1 MATLNTLG
9 HDNGFPRNPKRPKV
23 YDEFPSF
30 PKGSADSEVLDSRF
44 GDSGVLDSR
53 LNTPRTYPPRR
64 ILKGFPVNR
73 DFPTGCGGNQTI
85 LKGFPMKRDFPVGC
99 GGNHKGFPRK
109 GDFAVRCKNQSLD
122 YSFHFNDQNKSIIEI
137 VKPLEVYNG
146 LSNSD
151 CDKVKKT
158 LNLFRE
164 VVSVL
169 MQEQEHEHAA
179 KSGTHRTLFKS
190 AKLLKDEKRWINT
203 RKRLGSIPGVE
214 VGDKF
219 QWRSELTI
227 IGLHQQFNNGID
239 YMEEGGKLLATSIVE
254 SGRYAND
261 GESCDHVLIY
271 SGHGGNP
278 NVSKDAVPEDQ
289 KLVQG
294 NLALKN
300 SMEAMTPVR
309 VIRGIK
315 NLVSYNSST
324 TASVMKKNN
333 VVYVYD
339 GLYFVERYWQVRGPF
354 GNLVFNFLLRSLGQK
369 DCRLDEMGE
378 EQSKSM
384 FKKKPL
390 MWERENIIP
399 CKERENIMPC
409 INTHA
414 V

>member
-1 MATLNTLG
+1 MVTLNTLG
-9 HDNGFPRNPKRPKV
+9 HDNGFPKNPKRPKV
-23 YDEFPSF
+23 YCEFPSF
-30 PKGSADSEVLDSRF
+30 RKGCADSEVLDSRF

-53 LNTPRTYPPRR
+53 LNNTPRTYPPRR
-64 ILKGFPVNR
+64 NLKGFPVNR
-73 DFPTGCGGNQTI
+73 DFPAGCGGNQRI
-85 LKGFPMKRDFPVGC
+85 LKVFPIKRDFPVGC
-99 GGNHKGFPRK
+99 GGNQKGFPRK
-109 GDFAVRCKNQSLD
+109 GDCPVRCKIQSLD
-122 YSFHFNDQNKSIIEI
+122 NSFHFNDQNKPIIEV

-146 LSNSD
+146 LGNSD
-151 CDKVKKT
+151 REKVKKT

-169 MQEQEHEHAA
+169 MQEQEHEHAG
-179 KSGTHRTLFKS
+179 KSGIHKILFKA

-203 RKRLGSIPGVE
+203 PKRLGSIPGVE

-219 QWRSELTI
+219 QWRFEMTI

-254 SGRYAND
+254 SGRYTND
-261 GESCDHVLIY
+261 GGYCDHLLIY

-278 NVSKDAVPEDQ
+278 KVSKDAVPEDQ
-289 KLVQG
+289 KLIQG

-300 SMEAMTPVR
+300 SMEAKTPVR

-315 NLVSYNSST
+315 NLVSSNSST
-324 TASVMKKNN
+324 IASVMKKNN

-339 GLYFVERYWQVRGPF
+339 GLYFVERYWQARGPF
-354 GNLVFNFLLRSLGQK
+354 GNLVFKFLLRSLGQK
-369 DCRLDEMGE
+369 DYRLDEMRE

-384 FKKKPL
+384 IKNKPL

-399 CKERENIMPC
+399 CNNML
-409 INTHA
+409 
-414 V
+414 VG

>member
-1 MATLNTLG
+1 MVTLNTVG

-30 PKGSADSEVLDSRF
+30 PEGCADSEVLDSRF

-53 LNTPRTYPPRR
+53 LNNTPRTYPPRR

-73 DFPTGCGGNQTI
+73 DFPAGCGGNQRI

-99 GGNHKGFPRK
+99 GGNQKGFPRK
-109 GDFAVRCKNQSLD
+109 GDFAVRCKIQSLD
-122 YSFHFNDQNKSIIEI
+122 NSFHFNNQNKSIIEV
-137 VKPLEVYNG
+137 VKPSEFYNG
-146 LSNSD
+146 LGNSD
-151 CDKVKKT
+151 RDKVKKT

-164 VVSVL
+164 LVSVL
-169 MQEQEHEHAA
+169 MQEHEHAG
-179 KSGTHRTLFKS
+179 KSGTHKILFKA

-203 RKRLGSIPGVE
+203 SKRLGSIPGVE
-214 VGDKF
+214 VGNKF
-219 QWRSELTI
+219 HRRSELII

-278 NVSKDAVPEDQ
+278 KVSKHAVPEDQ
-289 KLVQG
+289 KLIQG

-300 SMEAMTPVR
+300 SMEAKTPVR

-315 NLVSYNSST
+315 NLVSYNTST
-324 TASVMKKNN
+324 SASVTKKNN
-333 VVYVYD
+333 VVYVYE
-339 GLYFVERYWQVRGPF
+339 GLYFVECYSQVRGPL
-354 GNLVFNFLLRSLGQK
+354 GNLVFKFLLRRSLGQK
-369 DCRLDEMGE
+369 DCRLDEMRE

-384 FKKKPL
+384 FRKKPL
-390 MWERENIIP
+390 MGDRENIIP
-399 CKERENIMPC
+399 CNNML
-409 INTHA
+409 
-414 V
+414 VG